1 VKRLAKIFTFL
12 MRICCFLTLVLSS
25 NCLALEQQYPTIR
38 GETLSISAPLPNLIN
53 YFFNFALMASGV
65 VALTIITIAGFRWM
79 SAAVSPEQ
87 KRAAMEQIK
96 AGIFGLLIVLASF
109 LILST
114 INPQLVQIEAP
125 ELPR

>member
-1 VKRLAKIFTFL
+1 

-38 GETLSISAPLPNLIN
+38 GETLSISTPLPNLIH